1 VSLDEVRLHLVRIP
15 MIVRF
20 RRVTWREAVLLE
32 GPAGWGEFSP
42 FPDYPPTTTS
52 RWLASALESAIA
64 DRPPAVRSSIP
75 VNVTV
80 PAVSPEHAFQLV
92 TESQCRTAK
101 VKIAEPGETR
111 EMDLARVA
119 AVRDALG
126 PHGRLRVD
134 VNAAWSVDEAAERI
148 NELDWLG
155 LEYVEQPVATIDEMI
170 ELRQRINV
178 PIAADEVIRQAA
190 DPMEVVERGAAD
202 LLVLKVQPL
211 GGVQRTLD
219 IAKRSQMP
227 VVISSAL
234 ETSVG
239 LAAGLRAAAALPSL
253 PYDCGLATAVLL
265 EGDVTIDP
273 LLPIGGHIAVREVVP
288 DPDLLD
294 EWRADAETESRL
306 LRRLRQAAEMLT

>member
-1 VSLDEVRLHLVRIP
+1 MSLDDVKVHLVRIP

-42 FPDYPPTTTS
+42 FPDYPPATTS
-52 RWLASALESAIA
+52 RWLASALESAVA
-64 DRPPAVRSSIP
+64 ARPVAVRSTIP

-80 PAVSPEHAFQLV
+80 PAVPPDQAYQLV
-92 TESQCRTAK
+92 TESECRTAK
-101 VKIAEPGETR
+101 VKIAEPGESR
-111 EMDLARVA
+111 DMDLARVA

-126 PHGRLRVD
+126 PEGRLRVD
-134 VNAAWSVDEAAERI
+134 VNAAWSVDEAADRI
-148 NELDWLG
+148 NELDWFS

-170 ELRQRINV
+170 ELRHKVNV

-190 DPMEVVERGAAD
+190 DPMEVVEREAAD

-211 GGVQRTLD
+211 GGVQRTLEL
-219 IAKRSQMP
+219 AERSQMP

-239 LAAGLRAAAALPSL
+239 LAAGLRAAAALPEL
-253 PYDCGLATAVLL
+253 PYACGLATAVLL
-265 EGDVTIDP
+265 EGHVTIDP
-273 LLPIGGHIAVREVVP
+273 LLPVAGQIEVREAIP

-294 EWRADAETESRL
+294 EWQADPETESRL

>member
-1 VSLDEVRLHLVRIP
+1 VSLDEVSIHPVRIP

-20 RRVTWREAVLLE
+20 RRVTWREAILLE

-42 FPDYPPTTTS
+42 FPDYPPGTTS
-52 RWLASALESAIA
+52 RWLAAALESAVA
-64 DRPPAVRSSIP
+64 ERPPAQRTSIP

-80 PAVSPEHAFQLV
+80 PAIPPEQAFQLV
-92 TESQCRTAK
+92 SESQCRTAK
-101 VKIAEPGETR
+101 VKIADKGESRDT
-111 EMDLARVA
+111 DLARVS

-126 PHGRLRVD
+126 NDGRLRVD

-148 NELDWLG
+148 NELDWLD
-155 LEYVEQPVATIDEMI
+155 LEYVEQPVATIEDMI
-170 ELRQRINV
+170 ELRRRVSV
-178 PIAADEVIRQAA
+178 PIAADEVVRQAA
-190 DPMEVVERGAAD
+190 DPMEVVEREAAD

-219 IAKRSQMP
+219 LAERSGMD

-239 LAAGLRAAAALPSL
+239 LAAGVRAAACLPSL
-253 PYDCGLATAVLL
+253 PFDCGLATAVLL
-265 EGDVTIDP
+265 AGDVTTDP
-273 LLPIGGHIAVREVVP
+273 LLPIDGAVEVRDVTP

-294 EWRADAETESRL
+294 EWQADPETERRL
-306 LRRLRQAAEMLT
+306 LRRLRKAAETLT

>member
-1 VSLDEVRLHLVRIP
+1 

-42 FPDYPPTTTS
+42 FPDYPPSTTS
-52 RWLASALESAIA
+52 RWLASALESAVA
-64 DRPPAVRSSIP
+64 ERPPRYRECIP

-80 PAVSPEHAFQLV
+80 PAVPAEQAFQLV
-92 TESQCRTAK
+92 SESQCRTAK
-101 VKIAEPGETR
+101 VKVADPGDSR
-111 EMDLARVA
+111 EADLARVA

-126 PHGRLRVD
+126 PDGRLRVD
-134 VNAAWSVDEAAERI
+134 VNAAWTVDEAADRI
-148 NELDWLG
+148 NELDWFG

-170 ELRQRINV
+170 ELRRRVNV

-211 GGVQRTLD
+211 GGVRRTLD
-219 IAKRSQMP
+219 LAQRSGMP

-239 LAAGLRAAAALPSL
+239 LSAGLRTAAALPDL
-253 PYDCGLATAVLL
+253 QYDCGLATAVLL
-265 EGDVTIDP
+265 AGDVTTDP
-273 LLPIGGHIAVREVVP
+273 LLPIGGMIEVRDIVP
-288 DPDLLD
+288 DPDLID
-294 EWRADAETESRL
+294 EWQADAETESRL

>member
-1 VSLDEVRLHLVRIP
+1 MSLDEVSLHLVRIP

-42 FPDYPPTTTS
+42 FPDYPPGTTS
-52 RWLASALESAIA
+52 RWLAAALESAVA
-64 DRPPAVRSSIP
+64 ERPPPQRTSIP

-80 PAVSPEHAFQLV
+80 PAVPPEQAYELV
-92 TESQCRTAK
+92 SESECRTAK
-101 VKIAEPGETR
+101 VKIADKGESRDT
-111 EMDLARVA
+111 DLARVS

-126 PHGRLRVD
+126 GDGRLRVD

-148 NELDWLG
+148 NELDWFD
-155 LEYVEQPVATIDEMI
+155 LEYVEQPVATIEEMI
-170 ELRQRINV
+170 ELRRRISV
-178 PIAADEVIRQAA
+178 PIAADEVIRQSP
-190 DPMEVVERGAAD
+190 DPMEVVEREAAD

-219 IAKRSQMP
+219 LAERSGMD

-239 LAAGLRAAAALPSL
+239 LSAGLRAAAALPDL

-265 EGDVTIDP
+265 EGDVTTDP
-273 LLPIGGHIAVREVVP
+273 LLPVGGSIEVRDITP

-294 EWRADAETESRL
+294 EWQADPDTERRL
-306 LRRLRQAAEMLT
+306 LRRLRQAAETLT

>member
-1 VSLDEVRLHLVRIP
+1 MSLDEVSLHLVRIP

-42 FPDYPPTTTS
+42 FPDYPPGTTS
-52 RWLASALESAIA
+52 RWLAAALESAVA
-64 DRPPAVRSSIP
+64 ERPPVERSSIP

-80 PAVSPEHAFQLV
+80 PAVPPEQAYELV
-92 TESQCRTAK
+92 RESECRTAK
-101 VKIAEPGETR
+101 VKIADRGESRDT
-111 EMDLARVA
+111 DLARVS

-126 PHGRLRVD
+126 GDGRLRVD
-134 VNAAWSVDEAAERI
+134 VNAAWGVDEAAERI
-148 NELDWLG
+148 NELDWFD
-155 LEYVEQPVATIDEMI
+155 LEYVEQPVATIEEMI
-170 ELRQRINV
+170 ELRRRVSV
-178 PIAADEVIRQAA
+178 PIAADEVIRQSP
-190 DPMEVVERGAAD
+190 DPMEVVEREAAD

-219 IAKRSQMP
+219 LAERSGMD

-239 LAAGLRAAAALPSL
+239 LAAGLRAAAALPEL

-265 EGDVTIDP
+265 EGDVTTDP
-273 LLPIGGHIAVREVVP
+273 LLPIGGSIEVRDVTP

-294 EWRADAETESRL
+294 EWQADPETERRL
-306 LRRLRQAAEMLT
+306 LRRLRQAAETLT

>member
-1 VSLDEVRLHLVRIP
+1 MTLDEVSLHLVKIP

-42 FPDYPPTTTS
+42 FPDYPPGTTS
-52 RWLASALESAIA
+52 RWLAAALESAVAERAPI
-64 DRPPAVRSSIP
+64 VRESIP

-80 PAVSPEHAFQLV
+80 PAVPPDHAYQLV
-92 TESQCRTAK
+92 MESECRTAK
-101 VKIAEPGETR
+101 VKIADKGESRDT
-111 EMDLARVA
+111 DLARVA

-126 PHGRLRVD
+126 LDGRLRVD

-148 NELDWLG
+148 NELDWFD
-155 LEYVEQPVATIDEMI
+155 LEYVEQPVATIEEMI
-170 ELRQRINV
+170 ELRRRVSV

-190 DPMEVVERGAAD
+190 DPMEVVEREAAD

-219 IAKRSQMP
+219 LAERSGMD

-239 LAAGLRAAAALPSL
+239 LAAGLRAAASLPDL

-265 EGDVTIDP
+265 EGDVTTDP
-273 LLPIGGHIAVREVVP
+273 LLPVGGRVEVRDVMA

-294 EWRADAETESRL
+294 EWQADPETERRL
-306 LRRLRQAAEMLT
+306 LRRLRQAAETLT

>member
-1 VSLDEVRLHLVRIP
+1 MSLDEVSLHLVRIP

-42 FPDYPPTTTS
+42 FPDYPPGTTS
-52 RWLASALESAIA
+52 RWLAAALESAVA
-64 DRPPAVRSSIP
+64 ERPPIERNSIP

-80 PAVSPEHAFQLV
+80 PAVPPEQAYELV
-92 TESQCRTAK
+92 RESECRTAK
-101 VKIAEPGETR
+101 VKIADRGEGRDT
-111 EMDLARVA
+111 DLARVS

-126 PHGRLRVD
+126 GDGRLRVD

-148 NELDWLG
+148 NELDWFD
-155 LEYVEQPVATIDEMI
+155 LEYVEQPVATIEEMI
-170 ELRQRINV
+170 ELRRRISV
-178 PIAADEVIRQAA
+178 PIAADEVIRQSP
-190 DPMEVVERGAAD
+190 DPMEVVEREAAD

-219 IAKRSQMP
+219 LAERSGMD

-239 LAAGLRAAAALPSL
+239 LAAGLRAAAALPEL

-265 EGDVTIDP
+265 EGDVTTDP
-273 LLPIGGHIAVREVVP
+273 LLPIGGSIEVRDVTP

-294 EWRADAETESRL
+294 EWQADPETERRL
-306 LRRLRQAAEMLT
+306 LRRLRQAAETLT

>member
-1 VSLDEVRLHLVRIP
+1 MSLDDVRIHPVRIP

-42 FPDYPPTTTS
+42 FPDYPPSTTS
-52 RWLASALESAIA
+52 RWLASALESAVA
-64 DRPPAVRSSIP
+64 ARPAAVRSTIP

-80 PAVSPEHAFQLV
+80 PAVPPDQAYQLV

-101 VKIAEPGETR
+101 VKIAEPGESR
-111 EMDLARVA
+111 DMDLARVA

-126 PHGRLRVD
+126 PEGRLRVD
-134 VNAAWSVDEAAERI
+134 VNAAWTVEEAADRI
-148 NELDWLG
+148 NELDWFS

-170 ELRQRINV
+170 ELRHKVNV
-178 PIAADEVIRQAA
+178 PIAADEVVRQAA
-190 DPMEVVERGAAD
+190 DPMEVVEREAAD

-211 GGVQRTLD
+211 GGVRRTLEL
-219 IAKRSQMP
+219 AERSQMP

-239 LAAGLRAAAALPSL
+239 LAAGLRAAAALPEL
-253 PYDCGLATAVLL
+253 PYACGLATAVLL
-265 EGDVTIDP
+265 EGDVTVDP
-273 LLPIGGHIAVREVVP
+273 LLPVAGQIEVREPIP

-294 EWRADAETESRL
+294 EWQADPETESRL

>member
-1 VSLDEVRLHLVRIP
+1 MSLDEVSLHLVRIP

-42 FPDYPPTTTS
+42 FPDYPPGKTS
-52 RWLASALESAIA
+52 RWLASALESAVA
-64 DRPPAVRSSIP
+64 ERPAIERTSIP

-80 PAVSPEHAFQLV
+80 PAVSPEQAYQLV
-92 TESQCRTAK
+92 RESECRTAK
-101 VKIAEPGETR
+101 VKIADKGESRDT
-111 EMDLARVA
+111 DLARVS

-126 PHGRLRVD
+126 GDGRLRVD
-134 VNAAWSVDEAAERI
+134 VNAAWSVAEAAERI
-148 NELDWLG
+148 NELDWFD
-155 LEYVEQPVATIDEMI
+155 LEYVEQPVATIEEMI
-170 ELRQRINV
+170 ELRRRVSV
-178 PIAADEVIRQAA
+178 PIAADEVIRQSA
-190 DPMEVVERGAAD
+190 DPMEVVEREAAD

-219 IAKRSQMP
+219 LAERSGMD

-239 LAAGLRAAAALPSL
+239 LSAGLRAAAALPRL

-265 EGDVTIDP
+265 EGDVTTDP
-273 LLPIGGHIAVREVVP
+273 LLPIGGSIEVRDITP

-294 EWRADAETESRL
+294 EWQADPETERRL
-306 LRRLRQAAEMLT
+306 LRRLRQAAETLT

>member
-1 VSLDEVRLHLVRIP
+1 

-42 FPDYPPTTTS
+42 FPDYPPGTTS
-52 RWLASALESAIA
+52 RWLAAALESAVA
-64 DRPPAVRSSIP
+64 ERPPIERNSIP

-80 PAVSPEHAFQLV
+80 PAVPPEQAYELV
-92 TESQCRTAK
+92 RESECRTAK
-101 VKIAEPGETR
+101 VKIADRGEGRDT
-111 EMDLARVA
+111 DLARVS

-126 PHGRLRVD
+126 GDGRLRVD

-148 NELDWLG
+148 NELDWFD
-155 LEYVEQPVATIDEMI
+155 LEYVEQPVATIEEMI
-170 ELRQRINV
+170 ELRRRISV
-178 PIAADEVIRQAA
+178 PIAADEVIRQSP
-190 DPMEVVERGAAD
+190 DPMEVVEREAAD

-219 IAKRSQMP
+219 LAERSGMD

-239 LAAGLRAAAALPSL
+239 LAAGLRAAAALPEL

-265 EGDVTIDP
+265 EGDVTTDP
-273 LLPIGGHIAVREVVP
+273 LLPIGGSIEVRDVTP

-294 EWRADAETESRL
+294 EWQADPETERRL
-306 LRRLRQAAEMLT
+306 LRRLRQAAETLT

>member
-1 VSLDEVRLHLVRIP
+1 MSLDDVRIHPVRIP

-42 FPDYPPTTTS
+42 FPDYPPSTTS
-52 RWLASALESAIA
+52 RWLASALESAVA
-64 DRPPAVRSSIP
+64 ARPAAVRSTIP

-80 PAVSPEHAFQLV
+80 PAVPPDQAYQLV
-92 TESQCRTAK
+92 TESPCRTAK
-101 VKIAEPGETR
+101 VKIAEPGESR
-111 EMDLARVA
+111 DMDLARVA

-126 PHGRLRVD
+126 PEGRLRVD
-134 VNAAWSVDEAAERI
+134 VNAAWTVEEAADRI
-148 NELDWLG
+148 NELDWFS

-170 ELRQRINV
+170 ELRHKVNV
-178 PIAADEVIRQAA
+178 PIAADEVVRQAA
-190 DPMEVVERGAAD
+190 DPMEVVEREAAD

-211 GGVQRTLD
+211 GGVRRTLEL
-219 IAKRSQMP
+219 AERSQMP

-239 LAAGLRAAAALPSL
+239 LAAGLRAAAALPEL
-253 PYDCGLATAVLL
+253 PYACGLATAVLL
-265 EGDVTIDP
+265 EGDVTVDP
-273 LLPIGGHIAVREVVP
+273 LLPVAGQIEVREPIP

-294 EWRADAETESRL
+294 EWQADPETESRL

>member
-1 VSLDEVRLHLVRIP
+1 VSLDEVSLHLVRIP

-42 FPDYPPTTTS
+42 FPDYPPGTTS
-52 RWLASALESAIA
+52 RWLAAALESAVA
-64 DRPPAVRSSIP
+64 ERPPLRRTSIP

-80 PAVSPEHAFQLV
+80 PAVPPEQAFEFV
-92 TESQCRTAK
+92 RESECRTAK
-101 VKIAEPGETR
+101 VKIADKGESRDT
-111 EMDLARVA
+111 DLARVA

-126 PHGRLRVD
+126 SDGRLRVD
-134 VNAAWSVDEAAERI
+134 VNAAWTVEEAAERI
-148 NELDWLG
+148 NELDWFD

-170 ELRQRINV
+170 ELRRRISV
-178 PIAADEVIRQAA
+178 PIAADEVIRKSP
-190 DPMEVVERGAAD
+190 DPMEVVEREAAD

-211 GGVQRTLD
+211 GGVWRTLD
-219 IAKRSQMP
+219 LAERSGMD

-234 ETSVG
+234 ETSIG
-239 LAAGLRAAAALPSL
+239 LSAGLRAAAALPEL

-265 EGDVTIDP
+265 EGDVTTDP
-273 LLPIGGHIAVREVVP
+273 LLPIGGSIEVRDITP

-294 EWRADAETESRL
+294 EWQADPETERRL
-306 LRRLRQAAEMLT
+306 LRRLRQAAETLT

>member
-1 VSLDEVRLHLVRIP
+1 VSLDDVRIHSVRIP

-42 FPDYPPTTTS
+42 FPDYPPSTTS
-52 RWLASALESAIA
+52 RWLASALESAVA
-64 DRPPAVRSSIP
+64 ARPAPVRASIP

-80 PAVSPEHAFQLV
+80 PALPPDQAYQLV

-101 VKIAEPGETR
+101 VKIAEPGESR
-111 EMDLARVA
+111 DMDLARVA

-126 PHGRLRVD
+126 PEGRLRVD
-134 VNAAWSVDEAAERI
+134 VNAAWTVEEAADRI
-148 NELDWLG
+148 NELDWFE

-170 ELRQRINV
+170 ELRHRVNV

-190 DPMEVVERGAAD
+190 DPMEVVEREAAD

-211 GGVQRTLD
+211 GGVQRTLEL
-219 IAKRSQMP
+219 AERSQMP

-239 LAAGLRAAAALPSL
+239 LAAGLRAAAALPQL
-253 PYDCGLATAVLL
+253 PYACGLATAVLL
-265 EGDVTIDP
+265 EGHVTVDP
-273 LLPIGGHIAVREVVP
+273 LLPIAGQIEVREVTP

-294 EWRADAETESRL
+294 EWQADPETESRL

>member
-1 VSLDEVRLHLVRIP
+1 MSLDEVSLHLVRIP

-42 FPDYPPTTTS
+42 FPDYPPGTTS
-52 RWLASALESAIA
+52 RWLAAALESAVA
-64 DRPPAVRSSIP
+64 ERPPLERTSIP

-80 PAVSPEHAFQLV
+80 PAVSPEQAYELV
-92 TESQCRTAK
+92 SESQCRTAK
-101 VKIAEPGETR
+101 VKIADKGESRDT
-111 EMDLARVA
+111 DLARVS

-126 PHGRLRVD
+126 GDGRLRVD
-134 VNAAWSVDEAAERI
+134 VNAAWGVDEAAERI
-148 NELDWLG
+148 NELDWFD
-155 LEYVEQPVATIDEMI
+155 LEYVEQPVATIEEMI
-170 ELRQRINV
+170 ELRRRISV
-178 PIAADEVIRQAA
+178 PIAADEVIRQSP
-190 DPMEVVERGAAD
+190 DPMEVVEREAAD

-219 IAKRSQMP
+219 LAERSGMD

-239 LAAGLRAAAALPSL
+239 LSAGLRAAAALPDL

-265 EGDVTIDP
+265 EGDVTTDP
-273 LLPIGGHIAVREVVP
+273 LLPVGGSIEVRDITP

-294 EWRADAETESRL
+294 EWQADPDTERRL
-306 LRRLRQAAEMLT
+306 LRRLRQAAETLT